1 MNIFELD
8 WKLEHLERTH
18 SFLFSTRVF
27 GFLCVVFAPR
37 KVSRSGSIN
46 IHGSLSSLR
55 FIKN

>member
-8 WKLEHLERTH
+8 WKLEHLERTQIV
-18 SFLFSTRVF
+18 FSSVH
-27 GFLCVVFAPR
+27 GFLAFCVVFAPR